1 VRVPA
6 IFACAALLLGA
17 AAPARAD
24 CRPAAV
30 PVGDPVLVQ
39 SLVDRL
45 AASGIATAPAAG
57 CPAVRVN
64 VEQRGEQVHLRVVD
78 AYQRLGERDVQ
89 DVATAAAII
98 ESWTLQEIEPGALPP
113 LPPPETPVAPAPSS
127 PRFTLAAAPRSALG
141 SDGSTWLGAG
151 VDGCARVGWACLGA
165 ATTIAADTTAVND
178 ADSGSHRSLAFDAL
192 ATADAPRRLGRFTLR
207 PGVVAGYGWS
217 RIEQQHIDVH
227 MLPQSVA
234 HTTHALR
241 VGARAVLALPVARSV
256 AVFGELF
263 ADAAALRTAVAD
275 GPRGR
280 AGLALGLRIEA
291 P

>member
-1 VRVPA
+1 
-6 IFACAALLLGA
+6 
-17 AAPARAD
+17 
-24 CRPAAV
+24 V

-39 SLVDRL
+39 SLVERL

-57 CPAVRVN
+57 CPAVRVS

-113 LPPPETPVAPAPSS
+113 PPPEAPLPMPAQSPAP
-127 PRFTLAAAPRSALG
+127 RFALAAAPRSALG

-151 VDGCARVGWACLGA
+151 VDGCARVGWACIGA
-165 ATTIAADTTAVND
+165 ATIIAADTTAVND
-178 ADSGSHRSLAFDAL
+178 SDSGSHRSLAFDAL

-207 PGVVAGYGWS
+207 PGVAAGYSWS
-217 RIEQQHIDVH
+217 RIEQQHVDVH

-241 VGARAVLALPVARSV
+241 VGARAALALPLARSV

-263 ADAAALRTAVAD
+263 ADAAALRTAAAD